1 MDLKNLVVE
10 SKTVTVEH
18 PQFDGWKVELAY
30 ISKDKLKKLAD
41 RATTQKFNKRTHQ
54 PEDEID
60 SDMFLK
66 IYTGELIK
74 GWSGLKAKYLPEL
87 IPVNMANIDPE
98 ADVEYSADNALL
110 LMQKSPDFDQWVS
123 TVIGDVSNFNKSS

>member
-1 MDLKNLVVE
+1 MDLKSLVVE

-18 PQFDGWKVELAY
+18 PQFDGFKVELAY

-66 IYTGELIK
+66 IYTAELVK
-74 GWSGLKAKYLPEL
+74 GWTGLKAKYLPEL
-87 IPVNMANIDPE
+87 LPVNLESVDPE
-98 ADVEYSADNALL
+98 SEVEFNEDNALL
-110 LMQKSPDFDQWVS
+110 LMQKSTDFDQWVS
-123 TVIGDVSNFNKSS
+123 TVINDVANFNKSS